1 MRSRPPWV
9 FPCGV
14 GAGVGFNENARL
26 RAIILCWP
34 LRAQLEVRTGRKKA
48 LHLEELP
55 MPGNKPEIDLG
66 GKKKI
71 KERKEWGLSR

>member
-9 FPCGV
+9 FSCRV

-34 LRAQLEVRTGRKKA
+34 LRAQLEVRAGRKKA
-48 LHLEELP
+48 LHLEELL
-55 MPGNKPEIDLG
+55 MLGKEPEIDLG
-66 GKKKI
+66 GEKKI